1 MQMLKLTR
9 EPVRLRTCS
18 KYGAESAIV
27 SIISSRNE
35 PTAPLM
41 IVLVLELKE
50 EGRLC
55 SIWTEKGANIRA
67 YLVMGVITVAHSAIF
82 VMIRCRGM
90 LRVI

>member
-18 KYGAESAIV
+18 KYGTESAIA
-27 SIISSRNE
+27 SIISRRNE

-50 EGRLC
+50 SLKKQLGLTCQTCNPGHKTKITPLKANQNKLQILIHNQPNIEG
-55 SIWTEKGANIRA
+55 
-67 YLVMGVITVAHSAIF
+67 
-82 VMIRCRGM
+82 
-90 LRVI
+90 

>member
-1 MQMLKLTR
+1 
-9 EPVRLRTCS
+9 
-18 KYGAESAIV
+18 
-27 SIISSRNE
+27 
-35 PTAPLM
+35 M